1 MSDVWEDDDACIW
14 PRCGAAGEC
23 NHCDDPVVA
32 MKTYTDGDH
41 IVMHGIRHSEFYLP
55 GPVNVTTSSDA
66 ERTKV
71 SSQASGNERVEPKQ
85 KINPPSNGDEQP

>member
-1 MSDVWEDDDACIW
+1 MMLNAESQL
-14 PRCGAAGEC
+14 
-23 NHCDDPVVA
+23 
-32 MKTYTDGDH
+32 T
-41 IVMHGIRHSEFYLP
+41 
-55 GPVNVTTSSDA
+55 DA